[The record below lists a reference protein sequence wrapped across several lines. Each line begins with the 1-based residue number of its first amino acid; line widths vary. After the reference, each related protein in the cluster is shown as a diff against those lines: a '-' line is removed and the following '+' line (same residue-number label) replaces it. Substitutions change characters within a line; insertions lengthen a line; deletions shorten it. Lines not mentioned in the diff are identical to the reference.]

1 MASNLSIGKD
11 INGAIDDS
19 IAVSENLYAATL
31 AANTPTSIVV
41 PPNVDVVYFSFG
53 SSGDVWVDMQN
64 TASVPASMFVKTTSE
79 LNPVSRA
86 VTPGKTISFLCLFAN
101 PVQISF
107 YNTRNI

>member
-19 IAVSENLYAATL
+19 IAVSEHIYAATL
-31 AANTPTSIVV
+31 SAGVPTNIIV
-41 PPNVDVVYFSFG
+41 PQNVDVVYFSFG
-53 SSGDVWVDMQN
+53 GSGDVWVDMEN
-64 TASVPASMFVKTTSE
+64 SASIPGSVFVRTTSE
-79 LNPVSRA
+79 LNPVSRC